1 MHAPAVTALIDVW
14 IMVQGGYWL
23 FWNMHWRAQG
33 RGFYSAHGLY
43 ERLYTERREEIDR
56 LAEAIAALAG
66 PGALDPVTTL
76 REVQGFVAAVE
87 QYRGPDVEK
96 ALEAVKA
103 TLRALQAADAA
114 ARDLPFSAGVQN
126 VVASIADTYLRD
138 LYLLQQQAAA
148 APPDLGPL
156 GSLGSP
162 GSLGGFGDVFAGAGQ
177 GPGQGHAAGFGARS
191 PAGQQLGAAWAQLG
205 GQGAGAVAM
214 LGDAL
219 SLAPDGEQHAK
230 LAAKALLGGGLLWG
244 LWEMVRGGGG
254 DGTPRR

>member
-1 MHAPAVTALIDVW
+1 MSSPAVAALIDVW
-14 IMVQGGYWL
+14 VMVQGGYWL
-23 FWNMHWRAQG
+23 FWNMHWRAKG
-33 RGFYSAHGLY
+33 RGFYSAHTLY

-87 QYRGPDVEK
+87 QYPGPDAEK

-114 ARDLPFSAGVQN
+114 ARTAPFSAGVQN

-138 LYLLQQQAAA
+138 LYLLQQQAAVAPA
-148 APPDLGPL
+148 ADGLDFGGL
-156 GSLGSP
+156 SIGGGDGS
-162 GSLGGFGDVFAGAGQ
+162 AGASAS
-177 GPGQGHAAGFGARS
+177 PAFAARS
-191 PAGQQLGAAWAQLG
+191 PVGQQLGAAWAQLG

-230 LAAKALLGGGLLWG
+230 LVAKALLGGGLLWG
-244 LWEMVRGGGG
+244 LWELVRSG
-254 DGTPRR
+254 DDGSRR

>member
-138 LYLLQQQAAA
+138 LYLLQQQAAVAPA
-148 APPDLGPL
+148 A
-156 GSLGSP
+156 GSAGLDFG
-162 GSLGGFGDVFAGAGQ
+162 GLGFGDVGPAGAE
-177 GPGQGHAAGFGARS
+177 PGGRAGFGARS

>member
-1 MHAPAVTALIDVW
+1 MSSPAVAALIDVW
-14 IMVQGGYWL
+14 VMVQGGYWL
-23 FWNMHWRAQG
+23 FWNMHWRAKG
-33 RGFYSAHGLY
+33 RGFYSAHTLY

-87 QYRGPDVEK
+87 QYPGPDAEK

-114 ARDLPFSAGVQN
+114 ARTAPFSAGVQN

-138 LYLLQQQAAA
+138 LYLLQQQAAVAPVAEGAGGLDFGGLAGLSGA
-148 APPDLGPL
+148 AGA
-156 GSLGSP
+156 
-162 GSLGGFGDVFAGAGQ
+162 AGAGPAFQ
-177 GPGQGHAAGFGARS
+177 ARS
-191 PAGQQLGAAWAQLG
+191 PVGQQLGAAWAQLG

-219 SLAPDGEQHAK
+219 SLAPEGEQHAK
-230 LAAKALLGGGLLWG
+230 LVTKALLGGGLLWG
-244 LWEMVRGGGG
+244 LWELVRGG
-254 DGTPRR
+254 DGTPSR